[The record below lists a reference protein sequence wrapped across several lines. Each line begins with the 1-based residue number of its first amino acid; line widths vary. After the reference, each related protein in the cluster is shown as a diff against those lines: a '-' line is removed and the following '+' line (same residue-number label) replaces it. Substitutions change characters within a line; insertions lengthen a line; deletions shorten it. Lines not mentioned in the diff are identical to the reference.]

1 MLEILIPFTTFGKT
15 KTKTMVKDFKTLIVI
30 DPEALQAIEQKL
42 DQLLSG
48 REKVKDSQEVEWL
61 TNKQF
66 KESVSIKAY
75 NTFVK
80 IRDKM
85 PEALKREINGKHYI
99 NREAIKKYFQGE
111 FNS

>member
-1 MLEILIPFTTFGKT
+1 MNH
-15 KTKTMVKDFKTLIVI
+15 KTLIAI
-30 DPEALQAIEQKL
+30 DPDALHAIEQKL

-48 REKVKDSQEVEWL
+48 REKLKENQELEWL

-85 PEALKREINGKHYI
+85 PESLKREINGKHYI
-99 NREAIKKYFQGE
+99 NREAIKKYFLGE
-111 FNS
+111 FSS